1 MGGIV
6 NMKKL
11 NVPAKSRG
19 VLLFAFN
26 TEKTSYV
33 KIAEQ
38 AARLVKH
45 TLNLPVTLVTE
56 QGTTA
61 EGFDN
66 IVYVSNELKNRKIGE
81 EGSWR
86 NGDRFRAYELTPYDE
101 TILIDSDYLM
111 LDDSLLKHL
120 EQNFD
125 YRIMSWNNKPAGPW
139 TLKMGMFSHEYLWAT
154 VVLFRKT
161 LRAKMLFDLVGRVQ
175 RNYEYYR
182 RLYHVREGN
191 FRNDYAFTI
200 ANNILNGYDLS
211 FNQGITNPML
221 TFADVT
227 TSITTKGT
235 MLVVKER
242 EKAYVI
248 PRQNIHVMDKG
259 YLLSDNF
266 ADFVDTI
273 CAE

>member
-1 MGGIV
+1 
-6 NMKKL
+6 MKKSVVL
-11 NVPAKSRG
+11 VKSRG

-26 TEKTSYV
+26 TEKTDYV
-33 KIAEQ
+33 RIAEQ
-38 AARLVKH
+38 AARLIHH
-45 TLNLPVTLVTE
+45 TLNLPVTLVTDLAI
-56 QGTTA
+56 TSKH
-61 EGFDN
+61 FN
-66 IVYVSNELKNRKIGE
+66 NVIYVSNELTNYKVGE
-81 EGSWR
+81 KGGWR
-86 NGDRFRAYELTPYDE
+86 NGDRFKAYELSPYDE
-101 TILIDSDYLM
+101 TLLIDTDYLM
-111 LDDSLLKHL
+111 LDTSLLKL
-120 EQNFD
+120 FEQDFD

-139 TLKMGMFSHEYLWAT
+139 ALKMGMFGHDYLWAT
-154 VVLFRKT
+154 AILFRKT
-161 LRAKMLFDLVGRVQ
+161 PKAKMLFDLVGRVQ
-175 RNYEYYR
+175 RNYLYYM
-182 RLYHVREGN
+182 RLYHMREGN

-200 ANNILNGYDLS
+200 ANNILNGYTLNFD
-211 FNQGITNPML
+211 QGIVTPML

-266 ADFVDTI
+266 NEFVNTI

>member
-1 MGGIV
+1 
-6 NMKKL
+6 MKS

-33 KIAEQ
+33 TIAERS
-38 AARLVKH
+38 ARIVKH
-45 TLNLPVTLVTE
+45 TTGLPVTLVTE

-66 IVYVSNELKNRKIGE
+66 IIYVGNELKNYKVGE
-81 EGSWR
+81 QGSWR
-86 NGDRFRAYELTPYDE
+86 NGDRWRAYELSPYDE

-111 LDDSLLKHL
+111 LDDNLLKLL
-120 EQNFD
+120 EQDFD
-125 YRIMSWNNKPAGPW
+125 YRIMSYNNKPATAW
-139 TLKMGMFSHEYLWAT
+139 TLKMGLFSHDYLWAT

-161 LRAKMLFDLVGRVQ
+161 ARTKLLFDLVGRIQ
-175 RNYEYYR
+175 RNYLYYVK
-182 RLYHVREGN
+182 LYHMREGN

-211 FNQGITNPML
+211 FGQGIVTPML

-227 TSITTKGT
+227 TSITVKNS

-266 ADFVDTI
+266 GNFVDTV